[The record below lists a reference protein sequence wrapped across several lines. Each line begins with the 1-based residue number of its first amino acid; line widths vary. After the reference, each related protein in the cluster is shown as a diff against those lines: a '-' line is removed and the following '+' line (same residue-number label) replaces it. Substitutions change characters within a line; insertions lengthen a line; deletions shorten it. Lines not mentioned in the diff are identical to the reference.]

1 MKCDVC
7 GQRVQDRREH
17 RHTARRPDV
26 QAAENYGR
34 LKASQE
40 REWIRNL
47 VRRAE
52 LDEEIATENAAI
64 RHIEERITGL

>member
-1 MKCDVC
+1 M
-7 GQRVQDRREH
+7 R
-17 RHTARRPDV
+17 
-26 QAAENYGR
+26 AAENYGR